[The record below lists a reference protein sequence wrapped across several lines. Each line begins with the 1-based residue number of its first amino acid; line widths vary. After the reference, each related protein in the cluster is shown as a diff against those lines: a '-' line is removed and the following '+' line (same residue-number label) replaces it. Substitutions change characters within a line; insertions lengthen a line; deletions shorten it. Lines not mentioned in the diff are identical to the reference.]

1 MLAKVNGVF
10 RISKDIELKYLPSGS
25 AIAKVGLV
33 NSAKYKT
40 QTGEQKED
48 TCFIDGIVFGKPA
61 EVINQY
67 CKKGSKIF
75 VSGDLNLEQ
84 WVAQDGSNKSK
95 HSIKIKEFEFLDTK
109 SGTQQQSGGQNS
121 YKQQQQQ
128 NNDNGGPNIYN
139 DDIPF

>member
-10 RISKDIELKYLPSGS
+10 RISRDIELKYLPSGS

-40 QTGEQKED
+40 QTAGQKED
-48 TCFIDGIVFGKPA
+48 TCFIDGIIFGKPA

-75 VSGDLNLEQ
+75 VSGDLKLEQ

-109 SGTQQQSGGQNS
+109 SGTQQQ
-121 YKQQQQQ
+121 QQQ
-128 NNDNGGPNIYN
+128 NNDNGGANIYN